1 MSKVDEIQLRHS
13 VIRGWLERGMR
24 TSTVST
30 MVQARFR
37 VSRSTAY
44 NDIQT
49 VSQEI
54 ELSDDGPAEDE
65 APMCPDTLLASLKH
79 QFDISTAVG
88 DVKSMTQLVKSM
100 DSVLKWRG
108 YHTTSS
114 GATDHPTV

>member
-1 MSKVDEIQLRHS
+1 MSQLSQIEARHS

-30 MVQARFR
+30 MAQARFQI
-37 VSRSTAY
+37 SRTTAY
-44 NDIQT
+44 RDIQA

-54 ELSDDGPAEDE
+54 ELSDDGPAEEE
-65 APMCPDTLLASLKH
+65 APMCPDTLLASLQH
-79 QFDISTAVG
+79 QFDISTAMG

-108 YHTTSS
+108 YHTTTS